1 MAFVAVSETEVDNN
15 SVFSKLVLDYI
26 AENRWFFV
34 KFCAVVLLTL
44 PLEYVG
50 LPQFYSRLLENIRTG
65 DSAATKR
72 LLLFIAGLWVVILVF
87 TSIKLKFDTHLSP
100 DYLSFVRR
108 KLIGSVIERHRND
121 YKDIEVGKYIT
132 QILDIS
138 RNLREFMV
146 WIFSEA
152 FPIAMVLVFM
162 VTCFTVVS
170 LKYGA
175 ILLVGTGL
183 AYLAAYRRGMP
194 CVMLSSNREIHW
206 LTLSEKLNDTFNNL
220 MNLYLTN
227 TDAEEVKLNQELEKQ
242 HIRLLKKHQKI
253 ARSTVV
259 VLGFISLLT
268 TAVLAYC
275 MYGDLKTD
283 RLTKPVFVS
292 LWIVLLYYLNV
303 QLRICH
309 ETPNLLMKC
318 GMLHN
323 ATGFIRDLLTVKTTS
338 RKRDVIHM
346 GTVSFRNVSFKYPGT
361 SHYIMKNFDLEVKAD
376 EKVAIVGTSGSG
388 KTTAMK
394 LLVGMYQLDE
404 PGSSIYI
411 DDTNINDIDA
421 TYLRKQ
427 VNYVNQRTQLFNKS
441 ILQNVQYGNPHITEA
456 HVLSTLDEYGL
467 DSVFHK
473 LKHGIH
479 TNAGVNGGH
488 LSLGMQKVTMLLRGL
503 YKPAKIV
510 ILDEPLAGLDSK
522 TRTKIMKCIMHL
534 CKNKTLIVIT
544 HDHEIIP
551 LMDRVVN
558 INKPTAK
565 AG

>member
-1 MAFVAVSETEVDNN
+1 
-15 SVFSKLVLDYI
+15 
-26 AENRWFFV
+26 
-34 KFCAVVLLTL
+34 
-44 PLEYVG
+44 
-50 LPQFYSRLLENIRTG
+50 
-65 DSAATKR
+65 
-72 LLLFIAGLWVVILVF
+72 
-87 TSIKLKFDTHLSP
+87 
-100 DYLSFVRR
+100 
-108 KLIGSVIERHRND
+108 
-121 YKDIEVGKYIT
+121 
-132 QILDIS
+132 
-138 RNLREFMV
+138 
-146 WIFSEA
+146 
-152 FPIAMVLVFM
+152 
-162 VTCFTVVS
+162 
-170 LKYGA
+170 
-175 ILLVGTGL
+175 
-183 AYLAAYRRGMP
+183 
-194 CVMLSSNREIHW
+194 
-206 LTLSEKLNDTFNNL
+206 
-220 MNLYLTN
+220 
-227 TDAEEVKLNQELEKQ
+227 
-242 HIRLLKKHQKI
+242 
-253 ARSTVV
+253 
-259 VLGFISLLT
+259 
-268 TAVLAYC
+268 
-275 MYGDLKTD
+275 
-283 RLTKPVFVS
+283 
-292 LWIVLLYYLNV
+292 
-303 QLRICH
+303 
-309 ETPNLLMKC
+309 MKC

-346 GTVSFRNVSFKYPGT
+346 GKVSFRNVSFKYPGT